1 MKYIKTFERFS
12 VNETMDMFMM
22 PVDPTSGSLDALSDI
37 GHGLK
42 DMITDAGEFI
52 WSKVTGFINLIIDW
66 FSNAKIMIK
75 GWKELF
81 NAFWSGKEGVPGV
94 LKNARNNIF
103 QFLFNKPF
111 SEVKWSDVNVEN
123 IKRVYDK
130 CGDGLKTLFNFSDDE
145 EKLKTKEGV
154 EDATLKLKTWINT
167 TFKIAGN
174 LILSYQIS
182 NLITTFLIS
191 TGLIALNSTLLAIA
205 TFVLLFI
212 ISWGIAKLSSKI
224 AKKLKEKG
232 LWFKDVRDVK
242 DYDPKTDNPV
252 SLKKVLGLEDYEK
265 RLRSSSY
272 DPMADGDYPIDLS
285 ALEQES
291 KLWTK
296 MAEEEIDKNGIDLR
310 LAA

>member
-1 MKYIKTFERFS
+1 MKYIKTYENFNYDS
-12 VNETMDMFMM
+12 TNEGWLWGEGNIW
-22 PVDPTSGSLDALSDI
+22 SKI
-37 GHGLK
+37 GEW
-42 DMITDAGEFI
+42 ITDAGEFI
-52 WSKVTGFINLIIDW
+52 WSKITDFIDLIIDW
-66 FSNAKIMIK
+66 FSNAKEMIK
-75 GWKELF
+75 GFKELF
-81 NAFWSGKEGVPGV
+81 NAFWSGSEGEPGV

-154 EDATLKLKTWINT
+154 EDASLKLKTWINT
-167 TFKIAGN
+167 TFKIASS
-174 LILSYQIS
+174 LIISSLIS
-182 NLITTFLIS
+182 NLITTFLVY

-205 TFVLLFI
+205 TFVLIFLI
-212 ISWGIAKLSSKI
+212 AWGIAKLSSKI
-224 AKKLKEKG
+224 TKKLKEKG

-252 SLKKVLGLEDYEK
+252 SVKKVLGLEDYEK
-265 RLRSSSY
+265 RLKRSSY
-272 DPMADGDYPIDLS
+272 DPMADEDYPIDVS
-285 ALEQES
+285 ALEEES
-291 KLWTK
+291 RRWAQ
-296 MAEEEIDKNGIDLR
+296 MAKIGCEEIDKNGVDLK